1 MMGGRLL
8 AVLVGLVCFS
18 SFINDVIADPT
29 TNAPASEPK
38 TSSPTVAPEPEPTP
52 EPTTK
57 DKDAP
62 EPATPKPVPAVTD
75 APVPATTPPPAPED
89 PPEPTPK
96 PVPAVTDAP
105 VPAVTASP
113 MGGKAVDPT
122 VAPVPATTTPPTTK
136 AEDTPTKKPT
146 TKKPTTKKPTNE
158 GDTDSPTEEP
168 TLAPSLSTQREIS
181 NPFSLKILHMNDHH
195 AHLGEDTLSISMETL
210 PSEITININITDVPE
225 VMITYGGFPR
235 LMTLLK
241 DMEEKSTADAI
252 LKLHA
257 GDVFSGTLFYTLFG
271 GYADMKLMTP
281 MCFDVM
287 TLGNHDF
294 DDGNENLE
302 TFLANLTEATT
313 EVCGNA
319 TQVVSANVIPP
330 ADTKLASLLLPYVI
344 MDYDGEEV
352 AIIGLTTKDTANVA
366 SPDEGTQFLD
376 EITTLTATVA
386 ELEEM
391 GINKIIAMT
400 HVGYDVDM
408 ETISSVNG
416 IDVIIGA
423 HSHTLLDKNLTE
435 FIEENSY
442 VPLDYHELGEL
453 LPVSGPYPTMSND
466 VCIVTAWCY
475 AHVSS
480 Q

>member
-1 MMGGRLL
+1 
-8 AVLVGLVCFS
+8 
-18 SFINDVIADPT
+18 
-29 TNAPASEPK
+29 
-38 TSSPTVAPEPEPTP
+38 
-52 EPTTK
+52 
-57 DKDAP
+57 
-62 EPATPKPVPAVTD
+62 
-75 APVPATTPPPAPED
+75 
-89 PPEPTPK
+89 
-96 PVPAVTDAP
+96 
-105 VPAVTASP
+105 
-113 MGGKAVDPT
+113 
-122 VAPVPATTTPPTTK
+122 
-136 AEDTPTKKPT
+136 
-146 TKKPTTKKPTNE
+146 
-158 GDTDSPTEEP
+158 
-168 TLAPSLSTQREIS
+168 
-181 NPFSLKILHMNDHH
+181 MNDHH

-225 VMITYGGFPR
+225 VLLTYGGFPR

-302 TFLANLTEATT
+302 TFLTNLTEATI

-352 AIIGLTTKDTANVA
+352 AIIGLTTKDTADVA

-376 EITTLTATVA
+376 EITTLTATVT

-400 HVGYDVDM
+400 HVGYDVDI
-408 ETISSVNG
+408 ETISSVKG
-416 IDVIIGA
+416 VDVIIGA
-423 HSHTLLDKNLTE
+423 HSHTLLNKNLTE
-435 FIEENSY
+435 FVQENSY
-442 VPLDYHELGEL
+442 VPLNYHELGEL
-453 LPVSGPYPTMSND
+453 LPVAGTYPTMSND

-480 Q
+480 

>member
-18 SFINDVIADPT
+18 SFTNDVIAEPT
-29 TNAPASEPK
+29 TDAPAS
-38 TSSPTVAPEPEPTP
+38 EPTP

-57 DKDAP
+57 AAPATDAPMGGRYVDSPTVAP
-62 EPATPKPVPAVTD
+62 EPTPKPVPAVTDAPMGGRNVDSPTVAPEPTPKPVPAVTD
-75 APVPATTPPPAPED
+75 APVPATTP
-89 PPEPTPK
+89 
-96 PVPAVTDAP
+96 
-105 VPAVTASP
+105 
-113 MGGKAVDPT
+113 
-122 VAPVPATTTPPTTK
+122 PPTTK

-146 TKKPTTKKPTNE
+146 TKKPTTKKPTTKKPTNE
-158 GDTDSPTEEP
+158 DDTDSPTEEP

-225 VMITYGGFPR
+225 VKLTYGGFPR
-235 LMTLLK
+235 LITLLK

-302 TFLANLTEATT
+302 TFLTNLTEATT

-453 LPVSGPYPTMSND
+453 LPVAGPYPTMSND